1 MTEQLERR
9 LADRVADPSYLE
21 GLTDRTMEQLQA
33 MRAEVQ
39 GVENDVSFERRL
51 CQARIDIFTAEL
63 DHRAGRVKGD
73 VMSRLAHI
81 LADEDAGG
89 SESPLPARVPDLSV
103 PASADRPRRRVDEIV
118 GAQDLARLTKLPEEE
133 IRSSIE
139 ALAEHERTL
148 SARRKQMHDVLDG
161 IQAEI
166 VRRYTSGEEDPSELL
181 S

>member
-1 MTEQLERR
+1 MSEQLERR
-9 LADRVADPSYLE
+9 AADRIADPSYLD
-21 GLTDRTMEQLQA
+21 GLTERSMDQLQV

-39 GVENDVSFERRL
+39 EVENEVSFERRL

-63 DHRAGRVKGD
+63 DHRAGRVEGD

-81 LADEDAGG
+81 LADEDTGG
-89 SESPLPARVPDLSV
+89 SESPLPARMPDLSV
-103 PASADRPRRRVDEIV
+103 PASAERPRRRVDEIV

-148 SARRKQMHDVLDG
+148 SAKRKQMHDVLDNV
-161 IQAEI
+161 QAEI
-166 VRRYTSGEEDPSELL
+166 VRRYTSGEEDPSKLL
-181 S
+181 G

>member
-9 LADRVADPSYLE
+9 LADRVADPSYVQGLE
-21 GLTDRTMEQLQA
+21 ERRMDQLQE

-39 GVENDVSFERRL
+39 EVENDISFERRL
-51 CQARIDIFTAEL
+51 CQARIDILTAEL
-63 DHRAGRVKGD
+63 DHRTGRVQGD

-89 SESPLPARVPDLSV
+89 SSGPLPARAPNLSV
-103 PASADRPRRRVDEIV
+103 PRAAERPRRRVEEIV
-118 GAQDLARLTKLPEEE
+118 GAQDLARLTKLPEDR
-133 IRSSIE
+133 IRSSVE
-139 ALAEHERTL
+139 ALAEHEKNL
-148 SARRKQMHDVLDG
+148 SARRKQMHEVLDR

-166 VRRYTSGEEDPSELL
+166 VRRYTTGEEDPSALL

>member
-1 MTEQLERR
+1 MSEQVERR

-21 GLTDRTMEQLQA
+21 GLTERTMDQLQQ

-39 GVENDVSFERRL
+39 EVENEVSFERRL

-63 DHRAGRVKGD
+63 DHRAGRVQGD

-81 LADEDAGG
+81 LADDDADA
-89 SESPLPARVPDLSV
+89 SDSPLPARVPNLAV
-103 PASADRPRRRVDEIV
+103 PKSADTPRRRIDEIV

-148 SARRKQMHDVLDG
+148 SARRKTTHEVLDN

-166 VRRYTSGEEDPSELL
+166 VRRYTSGEEDPSKLL